1 MSASRTDATFKV
13 ERNTCTSPRF
23 SDVYLLS
30 DLKGIE
36 SQPMAKQSGALPRA
50 EVRFTRFPSKGESIF
65 RVGQRGQMRTDRG
78 TVDRITV
85 GCDIQCP
92 KSNKIAPTQF
102 AIYRQIEKREI
113 QLLTLQL

>member
-1 MSASRTDATFKV
+1 
-13 ERNTCTSPRF
+13 
-23 SDVYLLS
+23 
-30 DLKGIE
+30 
-36 SQPMAKQSGALPRA
+36 MAKQSGALPRA
-50 EVRFTRFPSKGESIF
+50 EVRFTRFPSKEESIF
-65 RVGQRGQMRTDRG
+65 RAGQRGQMRTDRG

-113 QLLTLQL
+113 PLLTQQLEVGPSRPDMFG